1 MSEYQAEDYDNV
13 AADPLADAELEIQ
26 DEAESYEEDSDSL
39 DNDSSTESNVQDS
52 GDRQVTD
59 RELYARYGEMNS
71 RVQDMSGEVAD
82 MKTLIA
88 QQNQMLQMNQA
99 NQQQVSADKSIY
111 KDMDATQREA
121 ADKLVSEHPIVQ
133 GLLQE
138 RQQRHMQEQQYN
150 NQVQEQS
157 EHQLKTNHQEF
168 YQLMGGIE
176 KKFGAE
182 VASEITSELEDV
194 AQLSGW
200 DLENPTFQK
209 RLERQVKK
217 LSGLDKNKR
226 QTRQRAS
233 HERSGTRSGA
243 KGPKTALRKG
253 KNGQVYYSWDAAAEN
268 ALEDIRKQ

>member
-1 MSEYQAEDYDNV
+1 MSEYKAEDYDNV
-13 AADPLADAELEIQ
+13 AADPSADAELEIQ
-26 DEAESYEEDSDSL
+26 DEAESYEEDSDLL
-39 DNDSSTESNVQDS
+39 DDDSSTESDNQDS

-82 MKTLIA
+82 MKALIA

-99 NQQQVSADKSIY
+99 NQQQFSTDKSIY
-111 KDMDATQREA
+111 KDMDANQRETA
-121 ADKLVSEHPIVQ
+121 EKLVAEHPIVQ
-133 GLLQE
+133 ELLQE
-138 RQQRHMQEQQYN
+138 RQQRQMQEQQHN

-157 EHQLKTNHQEF
+157 QQQVKANQEEF
-168 YQLMGGIE
+168 YRVLGGIE
-176 KKFGAE
+176 KKFGTE
-182 VASEITSELEDV
+182 VAADMSSDLEDT
-194 AQLSGW
+194 AQLVGW
-200 DLENPTFQK
+200 DLKHPSFQK
-209 RLERQVKK
+209 RLDRQVKK
-217 LSGLDKNKR
+217 LSSLDKDKR

>member
-1 MSEYQAEDYDNV
+1 
-13 AADPLADAELEIQ
+13 
-26 DEAESYEEDSDSL
+26 
-39 DNDSSTESNVQDS
+39 
-52 GDRQVTD
+52 
-59 RELYARYGEMNS
+59 
-71 RVQDMSGEVAD
+71 MSGEVAD

-233 HERSGTRSGA
+233 HERSGTRAGA

-268 ALEDIRKQ
+268 ALEDIRK

>member
-13 AADPLADAELEIQ
+13 AADPSADAELEIQ

-176 KKFGAE
+176 KKFGTE
-182 VASEITSELEDV
+182 VAADMSSDLEDT
-194 AQLSGW
+194 AQLVGW
-200 DLENPTFQK
+200 DLKHPSFQK
-209 RLERQVKK
+209 RLDRQVKK
-217 LSGLDKNKR
+217 LSGLDKDKR

-268 ALEDIRKQ
+268 ALEDIRK